1 MEKSLTDGLPSLT
14 QLLRQ
19 LQRVPYLASK
29 NLYRVAQHFLTMT
42 PEQVAFFCQAI
53 KDAHDRLVKCPICC
67 AWQERTTL
75 CVFCGSPKRDQGLI
89 CVVETWYDLNVI
101 EKSGGYNGVYHVLGG
116 ALSPLDGIY
125 PEDLSVDRLAKRV
138 NQSHDGTHK
147 PVPCREIILAMNQT
161 PEGEA
166 TAALV
171 ARALQGAQ
179 VRISCLARGIPVGS
193 SLELMDRLTI
203 NKALAERRTF

>member
-53 KDAHDRLVKCPICC
+53 KEAHERLVRCPTCC
-67 AWQERTTL
+67 AWQERSSL
-75 CVFCGSPKRDQGLI
+75 CVFCGSSKRDHGVI

-101 EKSGGYNGVYHVLGG
+101 ERAGGYKGDYHVLGG

-125 PEDLSVDRLAKRV
+125 PEDLSLDCLIKRLGGA
-138 NQSHDGTHK
+138 DGA
-147 PVPCREIILAMNQT
+147 PCREIILAMNQT

-171 ARALQGAQ
+171 ARALQDKN

-203 NKALAERRTF
+203 NKALAERRAF